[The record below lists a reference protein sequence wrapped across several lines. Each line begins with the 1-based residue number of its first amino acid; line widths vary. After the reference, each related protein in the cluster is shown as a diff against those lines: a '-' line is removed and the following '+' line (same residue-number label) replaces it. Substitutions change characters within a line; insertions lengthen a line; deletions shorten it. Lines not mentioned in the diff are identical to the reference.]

1 MDKLGS
7 VKQYCKIKQ
16 VKNGL
21 IELKNGDFC
30 KVIEV
35 FPINFALKSE
45 REQEQILYQYKTFL
59 KTCDFPMQI
68 LILSRRYDIERH
80 IRKIEKKQEEEL
92 SCKVRQMT
100 EEYLSELRKITD
112 NKSIISR
119 KFYLIFREEGVR
131 RKEKR
136 GMEEVERGVEEKVL
150 KIKNALKKT
159 GNEIVDFGKQDSAL
173 IDILYGVFHK
183 NNEQFN
189 VYGKELMS
197 WLGL

>member
-7 VKQYCKIKQ
+7 MKQFCKIKQ
-16 VKNGL
+16 VKDGL

-68 LILSRRYDIERH
+68 LILSRRYDVERH
-80 IRKIEKKQEEEL
+80 IRKIEKKQEDEL

-159 GNEIVDFGKQDSAL
+159 GNEIVDFGKHDSAL

-189 VYGKELMS
+189 AYGKGLMS
-197 WLGL
+197 WIGL